1 MLRRSNGD
9 IHVLGSYVKENRC
22 NLKIVLQTAPIVK
35 FNGLTANAQPP
46 ALQREA
52 WGGINA

>member
-9 IHVLGSYVKENRC
+9 IHRLGAPVKENRC

-35 FNGLTANAQPP
+35 FNGLTANCA
-46 ALQREA
+46 AAGAETEA
-52 WGGINA
+52 WGGIND